1 MKKPLLPHNFL
12 SSQQR
17 RHKQGAFISLIT
29 LVLALSLWQ
38 LLVLLLKLPEFILPS
53 PAAVAAKFIQ
63 SFSSGQWWRH
73 TSFTLLEVALGLVI
87 GTLLALVL
95 GYLLYQSPLAE
106 KLLSPFLVSTQA
118 VPIVA
123 IAPLLVI
130 WFGPGSLSKVLV
142 CALTLFFP
150 VLVNTV
156 VGVRSVDVE
165 LRELLRSLEATPA
178 QVVRYLELP
187 AALPV
192 LFGGLKVGATLS
204 VIGAVVS
211 EFVSS
216 DRGLGFLV
224 NLARGLFDTPLM
236 FVALFTLMAMALGLY
251 GCVSLIESLVLRW
264 RVVRRVICS
273 VRGLWSAPAV
283 HTTGVAWTIP
293 LASAVAGVSPWCP
306 GPATMRYCCRRWRP
320 RRRWCRRPDA
330 RRPTAGRNPP
340 PGCWPAVPPTP
351 GARDRPPRSP
361 TPPPDAA
368 GRRRRARA

>member
-123 IAPLLVI
+123 ITPLLVI
-130 WFGPGSLSKVLV
+130 WFGPGLFSKVLICV
-142 CALTLFFP
+142 LVVLFP
-150 VLVNTV
+150 VLINVLV
-156 VGVRSVDVE
+156 A
-165 LRELLRSLEATPA
+165 LREVPKPLRDLMRSLRASRGQTL
-178 QVVRYLELP
+178 RYLEVP
-187 AALPV
+187 ASLPV
-192 LFGGLKVGATLS
+192 LLGGLRVGATLS
-204 VIGAVVS
+204 VIGAIVGELVG
-211 EFVSS
+211 S
-216 DRGLGFLV
+216 DRGLGFLI
-224 NLARGLFDTPLM
+224 NLARGQFDTALV
-236 FVALFTLMAMALGLY
+236 FVAMITLMLMAIALY
-251 GCVSLIESLVLRW
+251 GSILLIENKVL
-264 RVVRRVICS
+264 
-273 VRGLWSAPAV
+273 
-283 HTTGVAWTIP
+283 AWKK
-293 LASAVAGVSPWCP
+293 
-306 GPATMRYCCRRWRP
+306 
-320 RRRWCRRPDA
+320 
-330 RRPTAGRNPP
+330 
-340 PGCWPAVPPTP
+340 
-351 GARDRPPRSP
+351 
-361 TPPPDAA
+361 
-368 GRRRRARA
+368 